1 MQWVTPLQCAEAKRV
16 NTFVFLQ
23 ARYPGVLRRT
33 APDEYRLAEHD
44 SLVLTPSNGKWH
56 WKSRQVGGVDPVNFL
71 MKVWGV
77 PYPEAVLEVLG
88 EREAVSFQPREP
100 PQKQRK
106 AFELPPRS
114 PVNDRAIAYLMQCGI
129 AKEVIDACIREGNL
143 YESRGHRPNCVFV
156 GTDSAGMPRSATLRG
171 IDTDFKRDAPGS
183 EKRHGFCL
191 GTSAS
196 QQRVAV
202 FESPIDALS
211 LATIHRANPAIERQ
225 WRETAYLSLGGTAP
239 LALLQHLRDRPNV
252 TAVYL
257 FLDSDRAGREGTT
270 HICKAIEDDARLTQ
284 QVRELTSVMPPFGKD
299 YNEYLL
305 HLRQKQTSREARA
318 AAPER

>member
-1 MQWVTPLQCAEAKRV
+1 MPWVTPLQCAEAKRV
-16 NTFVFLQ
+16 NTFDFLQ
-23 ARYPGVLRRT
+23 ARYPDQLCRT
-33 APDEYRLAEHD
+33 ASDEYRLAEHD

-71 MKVWGV
+71 MKVWGI

-88 EREAVSFQPREP
+88 EREAISFQPREP
-100 PQKQRK
+100 PQKKRK

-114 PVNDRAIAYLMQCGI
+114 PANKTVIAYLMQRGI
-129 AKEVIDACIREGNL
+129 AKEVIDACIRAGNL
-143 YESRGHRPNCVFV
+143 YESRGPRHNCVFV
-156 GTDSAGMPRSATLRG
+156 GKDSAGTPRSATLRG
-171 IDTDFKRDAPGS
+171 IDTDFKRDASGS

-191 GTSAS
+191 GTSAIH
-196 QQRVAV
+196 QRVAV

-211 LATIHRANPAIERQ
+211 LATVHRANPATERR

-270 HICKAIEDDARLTQ
+270 HICKAIESDAQLAR
-284 QVRELTSVMPPFGKD
+284 QVRELADFPPPFGKD

-305 HLRQKQTSREARA
+305 FLRQKQAERKARA
-318 AAPER
+318 SASER